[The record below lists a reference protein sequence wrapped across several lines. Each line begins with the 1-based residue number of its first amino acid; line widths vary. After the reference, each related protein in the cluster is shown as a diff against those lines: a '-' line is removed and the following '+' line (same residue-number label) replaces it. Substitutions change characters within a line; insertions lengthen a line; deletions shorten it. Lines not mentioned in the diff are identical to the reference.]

1 MFYSA
6 KFKVNDAIEDWWDI
20 VVAFIQ
26 ELPYSSYILDE
37 ENTNCAH
44 AYTNELQI
52 QLLELENSTKEALEQ
67 LPFSVE
73 FSLQAVEKSN
83 WNKEWESNFQPVTI
97 DKRLRIHANFHPKEN
112 GFENNICITPRMSF
126 GTGHHE
132 TTHLM
137 CEYVLDNDV
146 KGKRVMDAGC
156 GSGILAILAKM
167 QNAEFVEAFDIED
180 WSVQNTLD
188 NANENGVVLESVYTG
203 TISESKTDGYDL
215 ILANINRNILLKTM
229 TEMASKIVAGGR
241 LVLSGFYATDI
252 DALVAK
258 GVECN
263 MKCIDQKER
272 NTWNRLVLEKL

>member
-6 KFKVNDAIEDWWDI
+6 QFSVSQSIDDWWDI

-26 ELPYSSYILDE
+26 ELPYSSYILDDA
-37 ENTNCAH
+37 NSNLGH
-44 AYTNELQI
+44 AYTNELQM
-52 QLLELENSTKEALEQ
+52 ELQALQMATEQ
-67 LPFSVE
+67 ALSHLPFSVE
-73 FSLQAVEKSN
+73 FTIQAVEKSN

-97 DKRLRIHANFHPKEN
+97 DNRLRIHANFHALEA
-112 GFENNICITPRMSF
+112 GYDYSMCITPRMSF

-137 CEYVLDNDV
+137 CEFVLDYDLS
-146 KGKRVMDAGC
+146 GKRVMDAGC

-167 QNAEFVEAFDIED
+167 RQAQFVEAFDIED
-180 WSVQNTLD
+180 WSVENTRD
-188 NANENGVVLESVYTG
+188 NAAENMVELDSLFTG
-203 TISESKTDGYDL
+203 TISESKTNDFDL

-229 TEMASKIVAGGR
+229 AEMTAKIKTGGH

-258 GVECN
+258 GEECN
-263 MKCIDQKER
+263 MKCIGKKER
-272 NTWNRLVLEKL
+272 NTWNRLVLEKQ

>member
-6 KFKVNDAIEDWWDI
+6 QFKVIEPLEGWWDI

-26 ELPYSSYILDE
+26 DLPYSSYILDD
-37 ENTNCAH
+37 ENDNFGH
-44 AYTNELQI
+44 AYTNEIQQDLTELQ
-52 QLLELENSTKEALEQ
+52 NATKEALEE

-73 FSLQAVEKSN
+73 FTLQAVEKSN

-97 DKRLRIHANFHPKEN
+97 DKRLRIHANFHAQED
-112 GFENNICITPRMSF
+112 GFEYSICITPRMSF

-137 CEYVLDNDV
+137 CEYVLDNPMEN
-146 KGKRVMDAGC
+146 RRIMDAGC

-167 QNAEFVEAFDIED
+167 RHAKFVEAFDIED
-180 WSVQNTLD
+180 WSVENTMD
-188 NANENGVVLESVYTG
+188 NAAENNVELESVFAG
-203 TISESKTDGYDL
+203 TIADSKTDEYDL

-229 TEMASKIVAGGR
+229 ADMAAKIVVGGR
-241 LVLSGFYATDI
+241 MVLSGFYATDI
-252 DALVAK
+252 DALILK
-258 GVECN
+258 GEDCG
-263 MKCIDQKER
+263 MKCIDKKER

>member
-6 KFKVNDAIEDWWDI
+6 KFQVIDSIEDWWDI

-26 ELPYSSYILDE
+26 DLPYSSYILDD
-37 ENTNCAH
+37 ENSKVAH
-44 AYTNELQI
+44 AYTNELQME
-52 QLLELENSTKEALEQ
+52 LSELENATKEVIEQ

-97 DKRLRIHANFHPKEN
+97 EKRLRIYANFHPKES
-112 GFENNICITPRMSF
+112 GFENSICITPRMSF

-167 QNAEFVEAFDIED
+167 QNADFVEAFDIED
-180 WSVQNTLD
+180 WSVQNTKD
-188 NANENGVVLESVYTG
+188 NAAENGVNLESVFTG
-203 TISESKTDGYDL
+203 TICDSKTDDYDV

-229 TEMASKIVAGGR
+229 AEMASKIVVGGH

-252 DALVAK
+252 EALVAK

-263 MKCIDQKER
+263 MKCIEQKER